1 MTLDN
6 LLEFGVAI
14 NFFGNYRTES
24 ARISDWADGFASR
37 MTDIA
42 ALVTTGGVGAAL
54 TMFTKRVASAG
65 LEMES
70 HFAGLKSILG
80 QQERV
85 LEALSWAQ
93 QKGLETPFTTGQVI
107 QALTTLVTNGF
118 AATDAMR
125 NKAFDTFSDLASAF
139 PNRISSIS
147 EAAEMVSKAAMGN
160 FEHMADNI
168 GVRANTIRNIAQQIL
183 SSKLD
188 KTQMQSTMQYL
199 EKYLTTVEKGTKG
212 TLEYKEALV
221 EVLGTVFKGAN
232 AEKFNTISG
241 AMSNFSDIME
251 RFYQKVAGFSQIEG
265 DFFNR
270 IKNTLQKTVYGKLNE
285 FYTINRNGVMEQ
297 TNALKALDRIAV
309 RIGETLSALWGS
321 VDSAAGGITE
331 RLIGYIKRVDE
342 FFSDYQ
348 GKVAPFILFL
358 YLVKLQVQDFF
369 RGLIDGFKATFGF
382 YWKFAGF
389 IVDIYTKFFNLFGDE
404 NKSRVYAVGAA
415 IGHLVAAVAGLKIV
429 TTLLAPLRTLFSL
442 FSSGWAYGK
451 TALEWFG
458 KATGEGGL
466 ITRGLTM
473 LRTGFSALIP
483 LIRGVSVAL
492 TANPIGVI
500 IMAIAAAAFLVWK
513 YWDEIKG
520 AIEAIPGPV
529 MGLLAIFTPMIG
541 IPMLIL
547 RNWEAFKEGFINIWE
562 GISGFISGTWIYLKL
577 GFKMTV
583 DWILGVW
590 NKVKAWFTGFKDWLK
605 TNFYPAFLV
614 FEFIGKKID
623 EWIVQPLAE
632 AWNYLTGIWDKIGDN
647 LMWLW
652 EKTTGWFGDAGRQFE
667 EGAKAAED
675 AYNKTQGNEQGSVL
689 PPGANP
695 YGTQDL
701 FRTISVP
708 AQPTPGGNTTNDN
721 SIGYN
726 IQSLNL
732 NIKAQPGFNVDDF
745 KEELQRELRQSVG

>member
-14 NFFGNYRTES
+14 NFFGNYRSES

-54 TMFTKRVASAG
+54 TMFTKGVVNAG
-65 LEMES
+65 MEMES

-85 LEALSWAQ
+85 LEAIDWAQ
-93 QKGLETPFTTGQVI
+93 RKGLETPFTTGQVI

-125 NKAFDTFSDLASAF
+125 EKAFDTFSDLASAF

-168 GVRANTIRNIAQQIL
+168 GVRANTIRNISKQIL

-188 KTQMQSTMQYL
+188 KTQMNSTMQYL
-199 EKYLTTVEKGTKG
+199 EKYLTVVEKGTKG

-241 AMSNFSDIME
+241 ALSNFSDIME

-265 DFFNR
+265 DFFNA
-270 IKNTLQKTVYGKLNE
+270 IKNTLQKTVYAKLSE
-285 FYTINRNGVMEQ
+285 FYTINRNGVTEN
-297 TNALKALDRIAV
+297 TNALKALDRIAT
-309 RIGETLSALWGS
+309 RIGNTLTALWGG
-321 VDSAAGGITE
+321 VDSAAGGITD
-331 RLIGYIKRVDE
+331 RLIGYIKQVDD

-348 GKVAPFILFL
+348 NKVAPFILFL

-369 RGLIDGFKATFGF
+369 KGLADGFKATFGF

-389 IVDIYTKFFNLFGDE
+389 IVDVYTKFFNLFGDE
-404 NKSRVYAVGAA
+404 NKSRIYAIGAA
-415 IGHLVAAVAGLKIV
+415 IGHLVGAMLGLKIV
-429 TTLLAPLRTLFSL
+429 GVLLTPIRTLFGLLQSG
-442 FSSGWAYGK
+442 FSFAK
-451 TALEWFG
+451 TAFTWFG
-458 KATGEGGL
+458 TATAEGG
-466 ITRGLTM
+466 IIARGLGL

-492 TANPIGVI
+492 TANPIGAI
-500 IMAIAAAAFLVWK
+500 IMAVAAALYLVWN
-513 YWDEIKG
+513 YWEEIKG
-520 AIEAIPGPV
+520 AIDRIPGSV
-529 MGLLAIFTPMIG
+529 SVLLAVFAPAYG
-541 IPMLIL
+541 IPLLIL
-547 RNWEAFKEGFINIWE
+547 KNWEVFRDGFINIWE
-562 GISGFISGTWIYLKL
+562 GIKGFVSGTWTYMKL
-577 GFKMTV
+577 GFQMSV
-583 DWILGVW
+583 DWIIGKW
-590 NKVKAWFTGFKDWLK
+590 NKVKNWFSGFKDWLK
-605 TNFYPAFLV
+605 TNFYPAFLI
-614 FEFIGKKID
+614 FEFIGNKID
-623 EWIVQPLAE
+623 EWIVQPLTK
-632 AWNYLTGIWDKIGDN
+632 AWDYLVGIWDKIGDN
-647 LMWLW
+647 LIWLW
-652 EKTTGWFGDAGRQFE
+652 EKTTGVFRDAGESFE
-667 EGAKAAED
+667 ESANKAQERYNQSKQNGDTGA
-675 AYNKTQGNEQGSVL
+675 V
-689 PPGANP
+689 PGTPLNS
-695 YGTQDL
+695 QDL
-701 FRTISVP
+701 FKTISVP
-708 AQPTPGGNTTNDN
+708 SGVPASPSNTTNDH

-732 NIKAQPGFNVDDF
+732 NIKAQPGFSVDDF
-745 KEELQRELRQSVG
+745 KDELARELRTSIG